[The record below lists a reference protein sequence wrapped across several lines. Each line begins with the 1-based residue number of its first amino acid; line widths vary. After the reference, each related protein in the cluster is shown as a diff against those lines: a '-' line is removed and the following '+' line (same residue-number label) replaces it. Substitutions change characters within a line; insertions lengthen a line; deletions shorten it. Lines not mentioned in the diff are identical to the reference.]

1 MFQGLAKGSHIATVG
16 PVQIA
21 WHSGQPTNPGTPAA
35 KSPALASQPSAPKE
49 EDSAM
54 DGSVPV
60 PVPVEDAPA
69 DDPHMHEETD
79 AGGWGAD
86 DDGFGMM

>member
-21 WHSGQPTNPGTPAA
+21 WHSGQPTNPGIPAA

-54 DGSVPV
+54 DASVPA
-60 PVPVEDAPA
+60 PVEDAAA